1 MSNDEAYL
9 QIPGPRE
16 GRGPRKRRSE
26 TILNTR
32 RSKSPRQ
39 AETDDNERADEEVDH
54 TPLAK
59 SLQSAP
65 LNNDEHLVSKE
76 PEQDGSHIAIE
87 DGDEAQGDDIL
98 AIWEQMKVLRLQNK
112 EEKIEE
118 EVFRSKTIR
127 RRKKVE
133 CPTCKKLSK
142 PGRRCMWCDKP
153 LNNDKGD
160 EKDKETI
167 DLSGGR

>member
-1 MSNDEAYL
+1 MSNGEAYL
-9 QIPGPRE
+9 QIPDPRE
-16 GRGPRKRRSE
+16 GRGPRKRGSE

-39 AETDDNERADEEVDH
+39 ARTDDNERADDNKRADEEVDH

-98 AIWEQMKVLRLQNK
+98 AIWEQMKVLRLQDK

-133 CPTCKKLSK
+133 CPT
-142 PGRRCMWCDKP
+142 W
-153 LNNDKGD
+153 D
-160 EKDKETI
+160 EKDKEMI